1 MLTDGHAPCHYC
13 PPCVLHSL
21 RDVLSKSTH
30 AHVVCMFC
38 YSGEFLI
45 LFHPILL
52 IFIDKCLFALPI
64 TISNLMGSVIANN
77 SSSLGQNSFSPSV
90 CLKTVNSHL
99 TSFPLYHA
107 HCFSYNSSVVLWQLC
122 YIVSWTSFLHY
133 SYITFNSLVSL
144 HHDHLS
150 FHYSYITFSSLVAF

>member
-1 MLTDGHAPCHYC
+1 MTDGHAPCHYC

-64 TISNLMGSVIANN
+64 TISNLMRSVIANN

-99 TSFPLYHA
+99 TSFPLYLFIA
-107 HCFSYNSSVVLWQLC
+107 SPKTAMLVCGSYVTL
-122 YIVSWTSFLHY
+122 Y
-133 SYITFNSLVSL
+133 
-144 HHDHLS
+144 HDHHS
-150 FHYSYITFSSLVAF
+150 FITAI